1 MVSRYSSWSPRGT
14 MRLMAMTALVGSVTL
29 SGCDLEVVNPGP
41 IADEFLD
48 DQGSWPAILTGSR
61 ANLTRA
67 MNIHITDGAL
77 RARELHISD
86 VNDWNGFSFPAH
98 IGQPVEDAP
107 SYLSSWNAGH
117 AARWIAEDLLR
128 RAGGVLDDA
137 AFASHPVIA
146 QGQLWAGYANR
157 VLGEYYC
164 DAVFDGGPLLPNS
177 AYFERAEGHFTA
189 AIATAAASNQPTIE
203 TAARAGRASVRV
215 HLDDWAG
222 AVQDAGAVQ
231 GPFQFD
237 MTFATDA
244 DWRFYNALSQ
254 STGQTVWNTQ
264 FGDYYTQTGD
274 PRTPWTDNGMANS
287 TVHPWEAGITWWVQQ
302 KHVAL
307 SSAVRLSSWQEMRL
321 IEAENLLRQSDMTGA
336 MNLISSVRQAAGVAD
351 WPTPATLDEAWSLL
365 KRERGIELW
374 LEGRRLA
381 DLRRWDETLTPGA
394 LQPEDLGG
402 VANGGPDL
410 SNRVLCLPVTGT
422 ERERNEN
429 IPDS

>member
-1 MVSRYSSWSPRGT
+1 MLCRNLHRRPRGST
-14 MRLMAMTALVGSVTL
+14 RLMAAVVLAGAVTI
-29 SGCDLEVVNPGP
+29 SGCELEVVNPGP

-67 MNIHITDGAL
+67 MNVHITDGAL

-86 VNDWNGFSFPAH
+86 VNDWNGFSYPAH
-98 IGQPVEDAP
+98 IGQPVDDAP
-107 SYLSSWNAGH
+107 SYLSSWNAGQ

-128 RAGGVLDDA
+128 RAEGVLDPT
-137 AFASHPVIA
+137 AFASHPVVA
-146 QGQLWAGYANR
+146 QAQLWAGYANR
-157 VLGEYYC
+157 VMGEYYC
-164 DAVFDGGPLLPNS
+164 EAAFDGGPALPGS
-177 AYFERAEGHFTA
+177 AWFERAEEHFTA
-189 AIATAAASNQPTIE
+189 AIATATASNQASVA

-215 HLDDWAG
+215 QLGDWAG
-222 AVQDAGAVQ
+222 AVQDAGTVQ
-231 GPFQFD
+231 SPFRFD

-244 DWRFYNALSQ
+244 DWRYYNALSQ

-274 PRTPWTDNGMANS
+274 PRTPWTDNGTVNS

-302 KHVAL
+302 RHVEL
-307 SSAVRLSSWQEMRL
+307 SSPVRLSSWQEMRL
-321 IEAENLLRQSDMTGA
+321 IEAEGLLRQDDLTGA
-336 MNLISSVRQAAGVAD
+336 MNLINSVRQAAPVAD
-351 WPTPATLDEAWSLL
+351 WPAPASLDEAWGLL
-365 KRERGIELW
+365 KRERGIEMW

-381 DLRRWDETLTPGA
+381 DLRRWAETATPGA
-394 LQPEDLGG
+394 LMPEDLGG

-410 SNRVLCLPVTGT
+410 SNRALCLPITGT
-422 ERERNEN
+422 ERERNDN